1 MPETASPTLT
11 ADQQIQR
18 NFRWNFIVNAID
30 GASYWFG
37 YSFISPAIILPL
49 YISHFTNNPIIIGL
63 IPFLGTA
70 GFLLPQLFTSNWVE
84 RSPLKKFF
92 PVNIGFFTERVPVF
106 LMAPA
111 AFFFAKSNPALALAL
126 FIILYAW
133 YGFGAGTI
141 IVGWQDLVA
150 KIIPVEKRGRFFG
163 ITNFIGSAAGILGA
177 AVVPLVL
184 QRYAFPTGYVM
195 SFIAASALIL
205 ISWIALSLTR
215 EPPVANTKPVV
226 SQTEYFRS
234 LPAII
239 RSDPNFSRYLISQII
254 LAFSA
259 MGAGFL
265 AVYSAQHWN
274 QPDSQAAGYI
284 IAMQIGTAIANP
296 VVGFLADRKGH
307 KLSMELSILLG
318 TLAFGL
324 AFVAPGP
331 LWFYPIFFLR
341 GWVMAGTMITSM
353 TLVMEFTT
361 PEHRPTYFGLANT
374 IPGVASSI
382 APLIGGWLAGLA
394 GYPLI
399 FLISTI
405 FGVAGLVMLRWGVK
419 DPRHVE
425 KVVNSQ
431 QLTVNS

>member
-1 MPETASPTLT
+1 MLETASKTLT
-11 ADQQIQR
+11 ADQQIER
-18 NFRWNFIVNAID
+18 NYRWNFIVNAID

-49 YISHFTNNPIIIGL
+49 YISHFTSHPIIIGL

-70 GFLLPQLFTSNWVE
+70 GFLLPQLFTANRVE
-84 RSPLKKFF
+84 RAPLKKFF
-92 PVNIGFFTERVPVF
+92 PVNIGFFTERLPVF

-111 AFFFAKSNPALALAL
+111 ALFFARNNPALALVL
-126 FIILYAW
+126 FILLYAW

-141 IVGWQDLVA
+141 IVGWQDMIA
-150 KIIPVEKRGRFFG
+150 KIIPVERRGRFFG
-163 ITNFIGSAAGILGA
+163 ITNFIGSGAGILGA

-184 QRYAFPTGYVM
+184 ERFEFPTGYVL
-195 SFIAASALIL
+195 SFVAASVLVF
-205 ISWIALSLTR
+205 ISWAALSLTR

-234 LPAII
+234 LPAIV
-239 RSDPNFSRYLISQII
+239 RSDPNFSRYLISQIV

-274 QPDSQAAGYI
+274 LPDSQAAGYI
-284 IAMQIGTAIANP
+284 IAMQIGQAVANP

-324 AFVAPGP
+324 AFLAPSP
-331 LWFYPIFFLR
+331 VWFYPIFFLR

-374 IPGVASSI
+374 IPGVASSV
-382 APLIGGWLAGLA
+382 APLIGGWLAGIT
-394 GYPLI
+394 GYPPI
-399 FLISTI
+399 FLLSTL
-405 FGVAGLVMLRWGVK
+405 FGVAGLAMLRWAVK
-419 DPRHVE
+419 DPRHVI
-425 KVVNSQ
+425 KPVDSQ
-431 QLTVNS
+431 PL